1 MLNPRQRYPANADA
15 VCEEL
20 GRQRPICAGAG
31 QPVRPDDLAKVV
43 LEPGIARRE
52 AHPGGLSMGHRNTI

>member
-20 GRQRPICAGAG
+20 GRQGRIGACAASRCTRMIW
-31 QPVRPDDLAKVV
+31 PRLSLSLA
-43 LEPGIARRE
+43 
-52 AHPGGLSMGHRNTI
+52 